1 MPISPPR
8 PLPPSLVPHLPRVR
22 RRRRRRRSY
31 LWAVVTGPIIPL
43 RHARARRAAPSPP
56 STAYFG
62 IGNRDW
68 GTRRT
73 WKCPDKHRTA
83 TADTD
88 RDRDRVVVHVFA
100 AANER
105 ERPRI
110 ASSGASQSQSQR
122 TQVLNCTYCM
132 WIKPWLC
139 ASEKPFLASS
149 ERTHKILFSVLTPT
163 VPP

>member
-1 MPISPPR
+1 MAKGLVRRVPSHPPSCPPPSPP
-8 PLPPSLVPHLPRVR
+8 PLILVGSCDRTHY
-22 RRRRRRRSY
+22 S
-31 LWAVVTGPIIPL
+31 IE
-43 RHARARRAAPSPP
+43 ARARRAAPSPP

-83 TADTD
+83 TADSD

-122 TQVLNCTYCM
+122 TQVLSCTYCM
-132 WIKPWLC
+132 WIEPWLC